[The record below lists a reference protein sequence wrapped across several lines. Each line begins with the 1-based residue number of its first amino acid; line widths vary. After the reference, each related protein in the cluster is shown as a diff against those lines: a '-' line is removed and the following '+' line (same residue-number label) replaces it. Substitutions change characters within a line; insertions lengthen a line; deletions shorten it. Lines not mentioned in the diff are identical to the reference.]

1 MALCLYVCAS
11 VRSPLGIFRLGFCKK
26 TNLIQWLCVCTSVRL
41 YVCASV
47 RSPLGIFYES
57 MYSHVY
63 GSEWSSWRVAF
74 DSFL

>member
-1 MALCLYVCAS
+1 M
-11 VRSPLGIFRLGFCKK
+11 
-26 TNLIQWLCVCTSVRL
+26 SVRL

-74 DSFL
+74 DSFLNFSKIPIFGRLAAIFVSKSVYFHGILRVLLVLVM